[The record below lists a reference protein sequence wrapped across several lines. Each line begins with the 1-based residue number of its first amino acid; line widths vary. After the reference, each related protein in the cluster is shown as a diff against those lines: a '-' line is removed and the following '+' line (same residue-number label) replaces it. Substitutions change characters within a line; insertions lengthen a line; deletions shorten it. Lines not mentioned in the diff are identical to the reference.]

1 MFNRYKLVL
10 HASRDGEGLAERL
23 VHAGGNVYLVR
34 LPAGAG
40 HLGQYFH
47 LVAGGGPER
56 LQGEPHVGEQLGD
69 EAPLLIRQGQQQVGL
84 FDLLV
89 AVLDGKALGALD
101 GLQGFLSKLVHV
113 HGEIHSFSGK
123 RSL

>member
-10 HASRDGEGLAERL
+10 HASCDGEGLAERL

-40 HLGQYFH
+40 HLGQLFH
-47 LVAGGGPER
+47 LMADSGPER

-89 AVLDGKALGALD
+89 AVFHGEVLGGLDGRK
-101 GLQGFLSKLVHV
+101 GFLGKLIHV
-113 HGEIHSFSGK
+113 HDEIHSFSGE
-123 RSL
+123 RGT